1 MALARKIEIQLKKII
16 KQLSGNIPED
26 DDEDNSLVPEY
37 VIMGRGYDFKYSPTE
52 KKFIRINRG
61 TKAYI
66 LDETENY
73 KGRILIY
80 THNGDIIEIEKEEL
94 EYTGFD

>member
-37 VIMGRGYDFKYSPTE
+37 VIMGRGTISNTVLL
-52 KKFIRINRG
+52 RRSLSG
-61 TKAYI
+61 
-66 LDETENY
+66 
-73 KGRILIY
+73 LIEAQKLTY
-80 THNGDIIEIEKEEL
+80 
-94 EYTGFD
+94 